1 MEVSYLRWCS
11 SEVRQNFKKSPQEA
25 LKPYVRLQELALA
38 IKAAQPAAD
47 DAAPHLVDHVEHTTS
62 IVWKQ
67 LKSVFFTE
75 FESTLRTIKWP
86 SKDIVLRGQLKAE
99 WDAGIVRLL
108 ELQDPE
114 LKANESQI
122 NIGGKAPR
130 PLVLLPLEVMVRDFE
145 LRFKYH
151 FEGDKPTNRTDKVS
165 ELDSRSKQAD
175 QIA

>member
-1 MEVSYLRWCS
+1 M
-11 SEVRQNFKKSPQEA
+11 
-25 LKPYVRLQELALA
+25 KPYIKLQELAIA

-67 LKSVFFTE
+67 LKSVFSTE
-75 FESTLRTIKWP
+75 FENTLKTIKWP
-86 SKDIVLRGQLKAE
+86 SKDIMLRGQVKAE

-114 LKANESQI
+114 LKANESHQ
-122 NIGGKAPR
+122 NIDGKGSR
-130 PLVLLPLEVMVRDFE
+130 PLVLLPMEVLVRDFE

-165 ELDSRSKQAD
+165 ELDSRSYQAD
-175 QIA
+175 RIA